1 MKKIL
6 LLIVSVLLCVTPV
19 AAQRMMENLN
29 RGLVAMKKGNG
40 VYLSWRLLGQEWYDV
55 NYNVYRDGTRLNAD
69 PLITSNYFDAS
80 GTTASTYTVRA
91 VVRGVEQ
98 EDCEAVT
105 PWAAQ
110 YLDIPMQPI
119 KNAAGTDITG
129 KYTLN
134 DASAADLDGDGDYEL
149 IVKRQNADFTK
160 ANTAYTLFQAYTL
173 EGKLL
178 WTLNVGPNMI
188 NANHVE
194 TNCMAYDFNED
205 GKAEVIIRLTDGS
218 ILPDGTTV
226 GNASVNYRPA
236 SYSDGNM
243 VYQTEGDEWLYV
255 LEGETGAVIDNVK
268 FDETTNNLA
277 RRSAAFWWNNN
288 SKAYGHRA
296 NKFHFG
302 APYLDGRKP
311 SIYVGRGCYTN
322 IHMAT
327 FDLVDNKLQ
336 LRWTYAND
344 NSGSKFYGQGYHNFS
359 IVDVDEDGRD
369 EICHGNMVIDEYGKE
384 LSSTGLGHGDAQH
397 YGDLDP
403 YRKGIEGFRCL
414 EDNPGAVFVDAATNE
429 ILFRWMRGNDNGRC
443 LAGNFT
449 DNWPGAELW
458 TTDGKLWSAT
468 LSRGADET
476 VANSAPGVTMNFRIY
491 WDGDILEESF
501 DYVNGYDTDGAVYKY
516 GKSSPIFTTSGCAT
530 NNHTKGNP
538 CIQADLLG
546 DWREEIVLR
555 TSDNKNLRIYTTT
568 DVTTHRNYTLMHDK
582 QYRQAIYWQMT
593 AYNQPPHVSYFL
605 GNAEGITVPPPP
617 VLSNGRTV
625 VTGAITT
632 EHADK
637 HVLLTDAEGGEV
649 TVAEGATPYILTV
662 NGLKNGW
669 TLTGAPFTGGMRLV
683 KQGQASLTF
692 SGEQTY
698 TGKTELWEG
707 VTNFEGSL
715 QSHVWMNRFAEL
727 NTAAVYN
734 KGIEMEYGAILRVAG
749 KENKGIVTASDFSV
763 KKGAVI
769 EVDIYSDDFTADKLV
784 ATDRLMLAEG
794 AVLRF
799 VQHNKEGETL
809 PAAGDYLIAET
820 TLLVDDLS
828 KVTIEGMQGVSCEL
842 KQDGGKVYLS
852 VAAMRAAA
860 SVLWSG
866 AQGNT
871 WDLFA
876 TENFLL
882 DAQAATFVT
891 GDSVVFDET
900 SATKT
905 VTIGEEVVPSAVVV
919 KGDMNYLIN
928 GDGNIGG
935 DATFLKE
942 GGGTLTIN
950 NVNNYTGKTVISGGV
965 VVPASLATAQGAGA
979 LGALSNRA
987 DNFVLQNGATIRTTG
1002 DVFQESAMTLG
1013 EGGGVFNVN
1022 SGTLHLKGSVRGT
1035 TLTKSGAGTL
1045 KVYATNG
1052 YKKTVLN
1059 GGTLQIA
1066 AEPNNVNGYLG
1077 DTVVINSGTIQC
1089 LDNSYSYSSASW
1101 NIVVPEGKTG
1111 TLRLDGRCNYTGSLT
1126 GAGTLNVYAPYVR
1139 NYLQGD
1145 WSKFAGTIVCS
1156 QGSGGDFAF
1165 DNNYGMPLATLE
1177 VASGCTVRNN
1187 KGTAV
1192 KVAAIGGSGSLGGNH
1207 GWTVGN
1213 DSDDTNSFSG
1223 TIVGSCSLNKV
1234 GTNVL
1239 QISSANAYTGTTTV
1253 SGGTLSTTNKTAE
1266 AGAAGTGALIVK
1278 DGGTLTGSGN
1288 LVNSIIT
1295 IADGGKLVP
1304 GLNNLYIGTL
1314 SATSSISLQPG
1325 GVIQWR
1331 LNSAKSVATIKNAKT
1346 LTLNGTLRVTLKD
1359 GYTPALGDNFSLWS
1373 CNAVADG
1380 SSPTL
1385 ELPALPEGLVWDTSE
1400 LLTTTG
1406 VIRVTDATG
1415 LRLTEWDERVRV
1427 TVFTLE
1433 GVAVASFESPY
1444 NQVEETLSATASLP
1458 RGLYIVKMDG
1468 QNGSGAKKVVKE

>member
-80 GTTASTYTVRA
+80 GSTASTYTVRA

-119 KNAAGTDITG
+119 KNAAGTDITS

-149 IVKRQNADFTK
+149 IVKRQNTDFTK

-188 NANHVE
+188 NASHVE

-236 SYSDGNM
+236 SYDDGNM
-243 VYQTEGDEWLYV
+243 VYQTKGDEWLYV

-429 ILFRWMRGNDNGRC
+429 ILFRWMRGRDNGRA

-617 VLSNGRTV
+617 VMDNGRTV
-625 VTGAITT
+625 VTGAITADHT
-632 EHADK
+632 DK
-637 HVLLTDAEGGEV
+637 HVLLTDEAGGEV
-649 TVAEGATPYILTV
+649 NVVEGAAPYILTV
-662 NGLKNGW
+662 NGLKNDW
-669 TLTGAPFTGGMRLV
+669 TLKGAAFTGNMRLV
-683 KQGQASLTF
+683 KQGQAALTF
-692 SGEQTY
+692 SGDHTY
-698 TGKTELWEG
+698 TGVTELWEG

-715 QSHVWMNRFAEL
+715 QSPVWVNRFAEL
-727 NTAAVYN
+727 NTAATYN
-734 KGIEMEYGAILRVAG
+734 KGIAMEYGAILRVAG
-749 KENKGIVTASDFSV
+749 ADNKGIVTASDLNL
-763 KKGAVI
+763 KKGAVV
-769 EVDIYSDDFTADKLV
+769 ELDIYSEDFTADKISVNNKL
-784 ATDRLMLAEG
+784 TLAAG

-799 VQHNKEGETL
+799 FQHNKEGETV
-809 PAAGDYLIAET
+809 PAAGDYLIAEAAG
-820 TLLVDDLS
+820 LNVNLADIV
-828 KVTIEGMQGVSCEL
+828 IEGMQGVSCEL
-842 KQDGGKVYLS
+842 KQDGAKLYLS
-852 VAAMRAAA
+852 VAAMRSAG
-860 SVLWSG
+860 SVVWSG
-866 AQGNT
+866 AQGNV

-882 DAQAATFVT
+882 DGQAETFVT
-891 GDSVVFDET
+891 GDRVVFDET
-900 SATKT
+900 ATNKS
-905 VTIGEEVVPSAVVV
+905 VTLNEEVVPSAVVV
-919 KGDMNYLIN
+919 KGSANYTIS
-928 GDGNIGG
+928 GTGNIGG
-935 DATFLKE
+935 DAEFYKE
-942 GGGTLTIN
+942 GEGTLTVN

-965 VVPASLATAQGAGA
+965 VAPASLATAQGAGA
-979 LGALSNRA
+979 LGALSNNA
-987 DNFVLQNGATIRTTG
+987 DNFVVENGATIRTTG
-1002 DVFQESAMTLG
+1002 DVFQESPMTMG
-1013 EGGGVFNVN
+1013 EGGGVFTVN
-1022 SGTLHLKGSVRGT
+1022 SGNLHLKGAIKGT
-1035 TLTKSGAGTL
+1035 TLTKNGAGTL
-1045 KVYATNG
+1045 HIYGTLNTH
-1052 YKKTVLN
+1052 KKTILN
-1059 GGTLQIA
+1059 GGTLKIA
-1066 AEPNNVNGYLG
+1066 EEHNGTVNGRLG
-1077 DTVVINSGTIQC
+1077 DTLVINSGTVQC
-1089 LDNSYSYSSASW
+1089 LDNSYSYSSAAW

-1111 TLRLDGRCNYTGSLT
+1111 TIRLDGRCNYTGSLT
-1126 GAGTLNVYAPYVR
+1126 GAGTLNVYIPYVR
-1139 NYLQGD
+1139 TYLQGN

-1156 QGSGGDFAF
+1156 QSSSGDFTF
-1165 DNNYGMPLATLE
+1165 DNNHGLPLATLN

-1187 KGTAV
+1187 KGTNM
-1192 KVAAIGGSGSLGGNH
+1192 KIAAAEGTGTLGGDH
-1207 GWTVGN
+1207 GWTIGN
-1213 DSDDTNSFSG
+1213 DSEGTNRFGGKIAGKGSLTKVGSNTLQLSGENTYSG
-1223 TIVGSCSLNKV
+1223 T
-1234 GTNVL
+1234 TNVNAGTL
-1239 QISSANAYTGTTTV
+1239 AISNRGKTVSATGTGMLSV
-1253 SGGTLSTTNKTAE
+1253 KSGATF
-1266 AGAAGTGALIVK
+1266 
-1278 DGGTLTGSGN
+1278 TGSG
-1288 LVNSIIT
+1288 
-1295 IADGGKLVP
+1295 
-1304 GLNNLYIGTL
+1304 YIGNSVVSVANGGQIIPGTL
-1314 SATSSISLQPG
+1314 HIGSITMPSTLNLQQG
-1325 GVIQWR
+1325 GVIEWC
-1331 LNSAKSVATIKNAKT
+1331 LNSAKSLTTLKEVKT
-1346 LTLNGTLRVTLKD
+1346 MTLNGILRVILKE
-1359 GYTPALGDNFSLWS
+1359 GYTPALGDNFSLWT
-1373 CNAVADG
+1373 CNEVAAG
-1380 SSPTL
+1380 SNPTL
-1385 ELPALPEGLVWDTSE
+1385 ELPELPDGLAWDTTE
-1400 LLTTTG
+1400 MLTTTG
-1406 VIRVTDATG
+1406 TLRVIDATG
-1415 LRLTEWDERVRV
+1415 LRLTAWDEPVQA

-1433 GVAVASFESPY
+1433 GVAVATFESPY
-1444 NQVEETLSATASLP
+1444 NQVTETLSATSLP

-1468 QNGSGAKKVVKE
+1468 QHGSGAIKVMKE

>member
-149 IVKRQNADFTK
+149 IVKRQNTDFTK

-236 SYSDGNM
+236 SYSDGNT
-243 VYQTEGDEWLYV
+243 VYQTQGDEWLYV

-617 VLSNGRTV
+617 VMDNGRTV
-625 VTGAITT
+625 VTGAITADHT
-632 EHADK
+632 DK
-637 HVLLTDAEGGEV
+637 HVLLTDEAGGEV
-649 TVAEGATPYILTV
+649 NVAEGAAPYILTV
-662 NGLKNGW
+662 NGLKNDW
-669 TLTGAPFTGGMRLV
+669 TLKGAAFTGNMRLV
-683 KQGQASLTF
+683 KQGQAALTF
-692 SGEQTY
+692 SGDHTY
-698 TGKTELWEG
+698 TGVTELWEG

-715 QSHVWMNRFAEL
+715 QSPVWVNRFAEL
-727 NTAAVYN
+727 NTAATYN
-734 KGIEMEYGAILRVAG
+734 KGIAMEYGAILRVAG
-749 KENKGIVTASDFSV
+749 ADNKGIVTASDLNM
-763 KKGAVI
+763 KKGAVV
-769 EVDIYSDDFTADKLV
+769 ELDIYSEDFTADKISVNNKL
-784 ATDRLMLAEG
+784 TLAAG

-799 VQHNKEGETL
+799 FQHNKEGETV
-809 PAAGDYLIAET
+809 PAAGDYLIAEAAG
-820 TLLVDDLS
+820 LNVNLADIV
-828 KVTIEGMQGVSCEL
+828 IEGMQGVSCEL
-842 KQDGGKVYLS
+842 KQDGGKLYLS
-852 VAAMRAAA
+852 VAAMRSAG
-860 SVLWSG
+860 SVVWSG
-866 AQGNT
+866 AQGNV

-882 DAQAATFVT
+882 DGQAETFVT
-891 GDSVVFDET
+891 GDRVVFDET
-900 SATKT
+900 ATNKS
-905 VTIGEEVVPSAVVV
+905 VTLNEEVVPSAVVV
-919 KGDMNYLIN
+919 KGSANYTIS
-928 GDGNIGG
+928 GTGNIGG
-935 DATFLKE
+935 DAEFYKE
-942 GGGTLTIN
+942 GEGTLTVN

-965 VVPASLATAQGAGA
+965 VAPASLATAQGAGA
-979 LGALSNRA
+979 LGALSNNA
-987 DNFVLQNGATIRTTG
+987 DNFVVENGAVIRTTG
-1002 DVFQESAMTLG
+1002 DVFQESPMTMG
-1013 EGGGVFNVN
+1013 EGGGVFTVN
-1022 SGTLHLKGSVRGT
+1022 SGNLHLKGAIKGT
-1035 TLTKSGAGTL
+1035 TLTKNGAGTL
-1045 KVYATNG
+1045 HIYGTLNTH
-1052 YKKTVLN
+1052 KKTILN
-1059 GGTLQIA
+1059 GGTLKIA
-1066 AEPNNVNGYLG
+1066 EEHNGTVNGRLG
-1077 DTVVINSGTIQC
+1077 DTLVINSGTVQC
-1089 LDNSYSYSSASW
+1089 LDNSYSYSSAAW

-1111 TLRLDGRCNYTGSLT
+1111 TIRLDGRCNYTGSLT
-1126 GAGTLNVYAPYVR
+1126 GAGTLNVYIPYVR
-1139 NYLQGD
+1139 TYLQGN

-1156 QGSGGDFAF
+1156 QSSSGDFTF
-1165 DNNYGMPLATLE
+1165 DNNHGLPLATLN

-1187 KGTAV
+1187 KGTNM
-1192 KVAAIGGSGSLGGNH
+1192 KIAAAEGTGTLGGDH
-1207 GWTVGN
+1207 GWTIGN
-1213 DSDDTNSFSG
+1213 DSEGTNRFTGKIAGKGSLTKVGSNTLQLSGENTYSG
-1223 TIVGSCSLNKV
+1223 T
-1234 GTNVL
+1234 TNVNAGTL
-1239 QISSANAYTGTTTV
+1239 AISNRGKTVSATGTGMLSV
-1253 SGGTLSTTNKTAE
+1253 KSGATF
-1266 AGAAGTGALIVK
+1266 
-1278 DGGTLTGSGN
+1278 TGSG
-1288 LVNSIIT
+1288 
-1295 IADGGKLVP
+1295 
-1304 GLNNLYIGTL
+1304 YIGNSVVSVANGGQIIPGTL
-1314 SATSSISLQPG
+1314 HIGSITMPSTLNLQQG
-1325 GVIQWR
+1325 GVIEWC
-1331 LNSAKSVATIKNAKT
+1331 LNSAKSLTTLKEVKT
-1346 LTLNGTLRVTLKD
+1346 MTLNGTLRVILKE
-1359 GYTPALGDNFSLWS
+1359 GYTPALGDNFSLWT
-1373 CNAVADG
+1373 CNEVAAG
-1380 SSPTL
+1380 SNPTL
-1385 ELPALPEGLVWDTSE
+1385 ELPELPDGLAWDTTE

-1406 VIRVTDATG
+1406 TLRVIDATG
-1415 LRLTEWDERVRV
+1415 LRLTAWDEPVQA

-1433 GVAVASFESPY
+1433 GVAVATFESPY
-1444 NQVEETLSATASLP
+1444 NQVTETLSATSLP

-1468 QNGSGAKKVVKE
+1468 QHGSGAIKVMKE